1 MSLLTTRIG
10 LIEEAQTLEYIY
22 EILNAYLIWRK
33 QPKPISGERSQRFQ
47 R

>member
-33 QPKPISGERSQRFQ
+33 QPGPISGERFQRFQ